1 MVGKCL
7 EWKWKFTSYFP
18 QTPITFIPLSIF
30 YCNRVCSCPP
40 PQRFLKNFNA
50 LKVTIRI
57 DSISYFSLNIQ
68 YDWLIN
74 ILILWYE
81 EPGGVTIEIVH
92 GRALY
97 VWINKMVSLYIITT
111 PWPSLVLKKKTI
123 DYEWDAEMKSL
134 QDCTLFV
141 PLH

>member
-1 MVGKCL
+1 M
-7 EWKWKFTSYFP
+7 
-18 QTPITFIPLSIF
+18 
-30 YCNRVCSCPP
+30 
-40 PQRFLKNFNA
+40 
-50 LKVTIRI
+50 
-57 DSISYFSLNIQ
+57 SYFSLNIQ

-74 ILILWYE
+74 ILILCYE
-81 EPGGVTIEIVH
+81 EPGVVTIEFIH

-111 PWPSLVLKKKTI
+111 PITGIEKKPI

-141 PLH
+141 PLHWASYMYQ

>member
-1 MVGKCL
+1 MFGM
-7 EWKWKFTSYFP
+7 EMEIYIIFP

-30 YCNRVCSCPP
+30 YCFKVCSCFHPKIS
-40 PQRFLKNFNA
+40 LKFNA

-74 ILILWYE
+74 ILILCYE
-81 EPGGVTIEIVH
+81 EPGVVTIEFIH

-111 PWPSLVLKKKTI
+111 PITGIEKKTHRLWVGCRNEI
-123 DYEWDAEMKSL
+123 FTRLHSL
-134 QDCTLFV
+134 CTFTLS
-141 PLH
+141 